1 MKKIFLDRE
10 WTLTCSRIGTILATV
25 PGCVH
30 TDLQK
35 NGIISDLFWRDNN
48 KNFQWIEDCDW
59 IYRTKFDVHPK
70 DDFYLV
76 FEGLDT
82 YATITLNGTLLG
94 ETDNMFIPHSFNV
107 SKLLNE
113 KGNELEVRFASPTQR
128 VAHLPHLKG
137 SFTTERLYT
146 RRIQCTYG
154 WDWVDRF
161 VTAGIY
167 RPVYLA
173 YANGIDVESVYV
185 YTESIDRFSAQI
197 CVEMSFSHYES
208 GAIARASVIDP
219 DGREV
224 AFSEFYADQP
234 TFVRRFDIPDAKLW
248 YPNGYGDQHLYR
260 LVITVGENCFEQ
272 MFGIRT
278 LKVMQLPDAEGSEY
292 WLRATETQEHGVA
305 TKYSKN
311 THFSGFMVVVNG
323 IRILCM
329 GANWVPCEP
338 FPSAE
343 TPEKIDLLVKR
354 AQDMGM
360 NFLRVWGGGIFE
372 QQAFYDAC
380 DRRGLLVAQDF
391 LMACGNYPE
400 KEEWFIDQL
409 KKESSFAVK
418 YLRNHP
424 SLAWWH
430 GDNENAVKGS
440 DVQEDYV
447 GRDSALK
454 GLAEQIYR
462 FDHTRVFLPSSPYG
476 GNTYASVSSGTT
488 HNTNYFMQI
497 FDHVGRENCNDY
509 KEYLSLFSARF
520 ISEEPSFGAVTRP
533 SMLKMMTVDDLL
545 NDPDEKIFLYHTKT
559 NPCLKYHLFD
569 DVRNFARK
577 LLGEFA
583 DGEDRFFK
591 YKYIQYEWV
600 RVLMENLRRNIGY
613 CNGLLFWMHNDC
625 WPAAGG
631 WSFVDYYGLPKPA
644 YYVFKRCA
652 QPLSVS
658 IADGKLF
665 VSNCTDASIDFE
677 VTLRA
682 FSLFDL
688 IPHQNTVTLK
698 GLAPAYGVAELD
710 CPMEENLLT
719 VCDLTFI
726 NGSDRTF
733 FKKGTLAIQPIVGAV
748 HVLSKNEREIVL
760 TADSYVHI
768 VELEGQFVFDNN
780 YFSMLPG
787 EIKRVCF
794 NPFDNPSEV
803 DFRITAYTLVDELA

>member
-1 MKKIFLDRE
+1 MKRLLLNRG
-10 WTLTCSRIGTILATV
+10 WTLTGEGIGVIPATV

-30 TDLQK
+30 TDLQS
-35 NGIISDLFWRDNN
+35 NGVIGDFFWRDNN
-48 KNFQWIEDCDW
+48 KNFQWIESRDW
-59 IYRTKFDVHPK
+59 TYRTEFDAPCGEDVR
-70 DDFYLV
+70 LV

-82 YATITLNGTLLG
+82 YATVTLNGTLLG
-94 ETDNMFIPHSFNV
+94 ETDNMFVPHSFDVSTLLKEQENV
-107 SKLLNE
+107 
-113 KGNELEVRFASPTQR
+113 LEVCFASPTKK
-128 VAHLPHLKG
+128 VEHLPPLKG
-137 SFTTERLYT
+137 AFTTERLYS
-146 RRIQCTYG
+146 RRLQCTYG

-173 YANGIDVESVYV
+173 YANGIDVEDVYI

-197 CVEMSFSHYES
+197 CAEFSFSHYEK
-208 GAIARASVIDP
+208 GEIARASVFDP
-219 DGREV
+219 DGKEV
-224 AFSEFYADQP
+224 AFCEFFADQP
-234 TFVRRFDIPDAKLW
+234 TFVRRFDVADARLW
-248 YPNGYGDQHLYR
+248 YPNGYGEQPLYR
-260 LVITVGENCFEQ
+260 LIITVGENRMEQ
-272 MFGIRT
+272 IFGIRT

-292 WLRATETQEHGVA
+292 WLRATDTQMHGVA

-311 THFSGFMVVVNG
+311 THFSGFLVVVNG

-360 NFLRVWGGGIFE
+360 NFLRVWGGGLFE

-380 DRRGLLVAQDF
+380 DRRGILVAQDF

-400 KEEWFIDQL
+400 KEAWFIEHL
-409 KKESSFAVK
+409 KKESMFAVK

-476 GNTYASVSSGTT
+476 GNTYASVTSGTT

-497 FDHVGRENCNDY
+497 FDHVGNGDCSDY
-509 KEYLSLFSARF
+509 KEYLALFTARF
-520 ISEEPSFGAVTRP
+520 VSEEPTFGAVSRP
-533 SMLKMMTVDDLL
+533 SMLKMMTEDDLL
-545 NDPDEKIFLYHTKT
+545 RDPDEEIFLYHTKT
-559 NPCLKYHLFD
+559 NPCLKHHLFD

-600 RVLMENLRRNIGY
+600 RVLLENLRRNIGY

-644 YYVFKRCA
+644 YYAFKRCTA
-652 QPLSVS
+652 PLTASF
-658 IADGKLF
+658 ADGNLL
-665 VSNCTDASIDFE
+665 VSNRSDEPIDFE
-677 VTLRA
+677 ATLHF
-682 FSLFDL
+682 FSLSDHS
-688 IPHQNTVTLK
+688 PAKETVRWK
-698 GLAPAYGVAELD
+698 GSAPAYGVAVLD
-710 CPMEENLLT
+710 CPVSETLLA
-719 VCDLTFI
+719 VCDLVFE
-726 NGSDRTF
+726 GEAVRTF
-733 FKKGTLAIQPIVGAV
+733 FKHGALEIKPLDGAV
-748 HVLSKNEREIVL
+748 RVLARTDESIVL
-760 TADSYVHI
+760 IADSYVHA
-768 VELEGQFVFDNN
+768 VELEGQFVFDDN

-787 EIKRVCF
+787 EQKTVSF
-794 NPFDNPSEV
+794 TPFENHSGNGFTV
-803 DFRITAYTLVDELA
+803 TTYTLA